1 MKAKEINKAVEFN
14 VEAVRKDFPIFSQS
28 VNGVPLVYLD
38 NAATTQ
44 KPQVVLDAAYNYYRE
59 ANANPHRGSHYLSV
73 LATTAYES
81 SREVVREFIN
91 AECTREVIFTK
102 NATESLNLIA
112 FSYGMSFINEG
123 DEIVLSIMEHH
134 SNILPWQR
142 VAKAKGAT
150 LKFMYLDENLKIS
163 EEEYKSK
170 ITDKTKLVSLAYVS
184 NALGIINPVEKII
197 EYAHEKGAVVVVDG
211 SQAVPHMKVDVKKI
225 DADFLVFSG
234 HKMLAPMGVGV
245 VYGKEELLEKMP
257 PFLTGGDMIE
267 YVQEQEATFAQLP
280 YKLEAGTQ
288 NVEAVIGL
296 ARAIE
301 YLNNV
306 GMENIEA
313 YEKSLTEY
321 ALDKMKEIPY
331 VTIYGDDK
339 KEARTGVISFNLEG
353 VHPHDVASIVDTY
366 GVALRAGHHCAQPLM
381 KYLKLNSTCR
391 VSIYFY
397 NTKEEIDKFI
407 ESIKNVRKW
416 LGYGNEFGA

>member
-170 ITDKTKLVSLAYVS
+170 ITEKTKLVSLAYVS

-301 YLNNV
+301 YLNNT